1 MKAKSMH
8 KKKKQ
13 TLGIDHSA
21 RRKMRAEQISNGTWM
36 GRNAVHKSATDYN
49 RQKEHLET
57 KHFSYPPLK
66 EWD

>member
-21 RRKMRAEQISNGTWM
+21 RRKMRAEQISNGTSITPPKPVP
-36 GRNAVHKSATDYN
+36 GYRRGLQRN
-49 RQKEHLET
+49 L
-57 KHFSYPPLK
+57 
-66 EWD
+66 